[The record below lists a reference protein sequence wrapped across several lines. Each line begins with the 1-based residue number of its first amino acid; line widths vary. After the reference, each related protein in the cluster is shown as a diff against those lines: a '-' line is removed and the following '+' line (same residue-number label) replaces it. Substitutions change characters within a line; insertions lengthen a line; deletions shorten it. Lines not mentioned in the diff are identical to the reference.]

1 MTATEAEIF
10 IVAVSGYGDSLSVAD
25 VRKKYR
31 DVTLQAALEE
41 NLGEIARYIDLKQ
54 IEAEVMKFPWHK

>member
-1 MTATEAEIF
+1 MTETEAEIF

-31 DVTLQAALEE
+31 GGTLQAALEE

>member
-1 MTATEAEIF
+1 MTETEAEIF
-10 IVAVSGYGDSLSVAD
+10 IAAVSGYGDSLSVTD

-41 NLGEIARYIDLKQ
+41 NLGEIARHIDLKQ
-54 IEAEVMKFPWHK
+54 IEADVMKFPWHR

>member
-10 IVAVSGYGDSLSVAD
+10 IVAVSGYGDNLSVAD
-25 VRKKYR
+25 ERKKYR

>member
-1 MTATEAEIF
+1 MTETEAEIF
-10 IVAVSGYGDSLSVAD
+10 IVAVSGYGDILGVTD
-25 VRKKYR
+25 VRRKHR